1 MQPTQTFLPDAL
13 GRVVE
18 HVRLGDG
25 TSAIR
30 TTSQFDDAGA
40 PDGRTKVTRADALGN
55 LTITHQDFA
64 GRAFVVQNPGAS
76 PTAPTPSSPAPTPPG
91 ASSIP
96 CSTRWA
102 GPGR

>member
-1 MQPTQTFLPDAL
+1 LSKASKTLSARSKAIHRYTDPMQRAQTFLPDAL

-64 GRAFVVQNPGAS
+64 GRRR
-76 PTAPTPSSPAPTPPG
+76 PPR
-91 ASSIP
+91 
-96 CSTRWA
+96 TRA
-102 GPGR
+102 